1 MLELHNIHAHYGLS
15 HVVQGIDL
23 GARAGEVVG
32 IFGRN
37 GVGKTTLLKTIA
49 GWLKPTEGEIRIDGK
64 RIDGASPDGICRAG
78 VSFVPEDRRIF
89 PGLTVEENLALGFL
103 QVPRRAATG
112 NRAALD
118 TIYRRFPRLQERR
131 RQLGTTLS
139 GGEQQML
146 AIARAIVGG
155 SASDVVTRVVLDRM
169 GTALG
174 QRFVVDNRPG
184 AGGNIGTAV
193 AAKADADGYT
203 LLLGASGP
211 MAANRSLFKTLG
223 FDPDKDFSPIGLFAH
238 FPNIVVASTKLPVN
252 SVAELVV

>member
-146 AIARAIVGG
+146 AIARAIVGEPKLLLVDEPSEG
-155 SASDVVTRVVLDRM
+155 LAPMIVADIYAIIAEKKRAGRAILLVEQNVFQALTVCDRFVAIERGRVVLTGVAGSQAVRSWRCLPPTPP
-169 GTALG
+169 GP
-174 QRFVVDNRPG
+174 RPIRH
-184 AGGNIGTAV
+184 A
-193 AAKADADGYT
+193 
-203 LLLGASGP
+203 
-211 MAANRSLFKTLG
+211 RS
-223 FDPDKDFSPIGLFAH
+223 P
-238 FPNIVVASTKLPVN
+238 
-252 SVAELVV
+252 